1 MQSRI
6 GASLQSS
13 GGKAAWAEIAAST
26 PLSTRKTTQTVAY
39 PPK

>member
-1 MQSRI
+1 MESRI

-26 PLSTRKTTQTVAY
+26 PLSTGKTTQSVAY